1 MLKNTTFDNGKSKTM
16 KKLLSILT
24 VTTLTAAGATVFY
37 FGTSTSGNP
46 NSDPK
51 TLFASSQTIIP
62 EEQQLTTLQTDTV
75 KQQTKSTDNS
85 DCFTYECAYQQY
97 IDMLEGRKP
106 VDFKRA
112 VFIYENTYLK
122 GTLNYNEF
130 SNYFTQTA
138 SQLKDYIN
146 KKGIAGYKT
155 AGQYAIFSFMYE
167 PSYLNNN
174 QVFKY
179 DFNDFMGDKDWTN
192 MFVTKVMKTK
202 MGNCHGLPYY
212 YKILANELNAEAYL
226 AIAPNHMYIKHI
238 DEKGKWVNIE
248 LTNGHV
254 SSDAWMISSMGIS
267 SEAIKKG
274 IYMDALT
281 EKQSIALCLWDLA
294 MGYQKD
300 NGYDDFV
307 LKCCNA
313 VIKHYPTSI
322 TALMT
327 KQNCISFIGKK
338 QQDEAMKKGVKSTP
352 EMEKTHKEYV
362 ALNKQIEDLGY
373 REMPQEQYEQWI
385 KSVEDE
391 KQKTTSNNK

>member
-1 MLKNTTFDNGKSKTM
+1 M
-16 KKLLSILT
+16 
-24 VTTLTAAGATVFY
+24 
-37 FGTSTSGNP
+37 P
-46 NSDPK
+46 
-51 TLFASSQTIIP
+51 
-62 EEQQLTTLQTDTV
+62 
-75 KQQTKSTDNS
+75 
-85 DCFTYECAYQQY
+85 
-97 IDMLEGRKP
+97 
-106 VDFKRA
+106 
-112 VFIYENTYLK
+112 
-122 GTLNYNEF
+122 
-130 SNYFTQTA
+130 A
-138 SQLKDYIN
+138 SQV
-146 KKGIAGYKT
+146 
-155 AGQYAIFSFMYE
+155 GQH
-167 PSYLNNN
+167 PGRVGQHDRNLHLNNN

-248 LTNGHV
+248 LTNGQV

-338 QQDEAMKKGVKSTP
+338 QQEEAKKKGVKSTP

>member
-1 MLKNTTFDNGKSKTM
+1 MEKRSTFTNRKFKRM

-24 VTTLTAAGATVFY
+24 FTTLTAGATVFY
-37 FGTSTSGNP
+37 FGKGKEP
-46 NSDPK
+46 KMLQSDPIE
-51 TLFASSQTIIP
+51 TTISTVQTEFVAETPQIEGP
-62 EEQQLTTLQTDTV
+62 TDTNRTF
-75 KQQTKSTDNS
+75 KPPENS

-97 IDMLEGRKP
+97 LDMLEGRKP
-106 VDFKRA
+106 LDFKRA

-122 GTLNYNEF
+122 GTLNYDEF
-130 SNYFTQTA
+130 SNHFTELA
-138 SQLKDYIN
+138 EKLKIFIN
-146 KKGIAGYKT
+146 EKGISAYKT
-155 AGQYAIFSFMYE
+155 AGQYAIFSYMYE

-174 QVFKY
+174 QIFKY

-192 MFVTKVMKTK
+192 MFVTKVTRTKT
-202 MGNCHGLPYY
+202 GNCHGLPYY
-212 YKILANELNAEAYL
+212 YKILSNELGAESYL

-267 SEAIKKG
+267 AEAIKKG

-294 MGYQKD
+294 MGYEQD
-300 NGYDDFV
+300 NGYDEFV
-307 LKCCNA
+307 LKCCNT

-327 KQNCISFIGKK
+327 KQNCLQTIGKR
-338 QQDEAMKKGVKSTP
+338 QQEEAKKKGIGTTP
-352 EMEKTHKEYV
+352 EMEKIHKEYL
-362 ALNKQIEDLGY
+362 ALNKQIEELGY
-373 REMPQEQYEQWI
+373 REMPQELYEQWI
-385 KSVEDE
+385 KSVEEE
-391 KQKTTSNNK
+391 KQKSSTKN

>member
-1 MLKNTTFDNGKSKTM
+1 M

-24 VTTLTAAGATVFY
+24 VTTLTAAGATVLY
-37 FGTSTSGNP
+37 FGTCTSGQP

-51 TLFASSQTIIP
+51 TLIASSQTIIQ
-62 EEQQLTTLQTDTV
+62 EVQQLTTVQTDTI
-75 KQQTKSTDNS
+75 KQQTKSTYNS

-97 IDMLEGRKP
+97 SDMLEGRKP

-155 AGQYAIFSFMYE
+155 AGQYAIFSFMYA

-179 DFNDFMGDKDWTN
+179 DFNDFMGDKNWTN

-212 YKILANELNAEAYL
+212 YKILANELNVEAYL

-281 EKQSIALCLWDLA
+281 EKQSVALCLWDLA

-338 QQDEAMKKGVKSTP
+338 QQEEAKKKGVKSTP

-391 KQKTTSNNK
+391 KRKTTSNNK